1 MIPII
6 ALDYIFQGMSKY
18 DQDMCSLYSKY
29 FDISKYFNLYY
40 LRSRE
45 THYCKC
51 YAFMSIILILTVKK
65 YTNSQIMNL
74 KPNLMSAPDVSINL
88 QHV

>member
-18 DQDMCSLYSKY
+18 DQDMCSLY
-29 FDISKYFNLYY
+29 SKYFNLYY

-74 KPNLMSAPDVSINL
+74 KPNLISAPDVSINL